1 MISGITN
8 GVGEYLRVELEG
20 KIYSVRLLQRFGKI
34 EPYLTPQKIQ
44 ELWIEFSKHDSL
56 FTDYTQGKV
65 EPFLDVL
72 FDSRAIIAEV
82 YNVTDETPYGSL
94 MLNRVILGFDAMAH
108 FTVWD
113 SKASGKE
120 LLFLLMMKEWMT
132 EFNLHRLSAEIPG
145 HMTGVMR
152 FAKRL
157 GFVEEGIRREGNLS
171 KGAWMDMTMF
181 GILRSE
187 LDLKLKEE

>member
-1 MISGITN
+1 MT
-8 GVGEYLRVELEG
+8 ELLRMELDG
-20 KIYSVRLLQRFGKI
+20 NTFSVRLLQRFGQI
-34 EPYLTPQKIQ
+34 DLYLTPQKIQ

-72 FDSRAIIAEV
+72 FDSRAIIAEI
-82 YNVTDETPYGSL
+82 YNVTNEAPYGSL
-94 MLNRVILGFDAMAH
+94 MMNRVIPGFDALTH

-120 LLFLLMMKEWMT
+120 LLFLMMMQLWMQ

-157 GFVEEGIRREGNLS
+157 GFLEEGVRREGNLN

-187 LDLKLKEE
+187 LELKLKEE

>member
-1 MISGITN
+1 MT
-8 GVGEYLRVELEG
+8 ELLRLQIED
-20 KIYSVRLLQRFGKI
+20 KTYSVRLLQRFGQI
-34 EPYLTPQKIQ
+34 DPYLTPQKIQ

-72 FDSRAIIAEV
+72 FDSRSIIAEV
-82 YNVTDETPYGSL
+82 FNVTDDTPYGSL
-94 MLNRVILGFDAMAH
+94 LLNRVIPGFDALAH

-120 LLFLLMMKEWMT
+120 LLFKYMMHLWMQ
-132 EFNLHRLSAEIPG
+132 EFNLHRMSAEIPG
-145 HMTGVMR
+145 HMTGVIR

-157 GFVEEGIRREGNLS
+157 GFVEEGVRREGNLN

-181 GILRSE
+181 GILASE
-187 LDLKLKEE
+187 LDQKLKEE